1 MLKYLLRKPLL
12 NASVMCAVSLPA
24 NARLHFDPSMLS
36 GDPVAVADLSLF
48 HPVAHNSRESIWLTL
63 ISTVAAWQPVRS
75 VLLPFRRGGTIR
87 GAR

>member
-1 MLKYLLRKPLL
+1 MLKYFTSKPLL

-24 NARLHFDPSMLS
+24 NASCILTPML

-48 HPVAHNSRESIWLTL
+48 HPAAHNSRESIWLTL